1 MDPDSSDEMV
11 DHVVDFFDRI
21 APHYDAW
28 AGGQH
33 GRVAARLVDLAAP
46 AKNEQVLDVG
56 TGTGLVAHL
65 VAPRVK
71 PGLVFGIDLSE
82 NMLSIARARQGDGPK
97 ARVLPALGDRGDNP
111 ARQGGSPTARALP
124 APGDRGDNPPRQ
136 GGSPTARALPAP
148 GDRGDNPPRKNPNV
162 QFLGM
167 AAEHL
172 VFRPE
177 TFDLVTMGQAL
188 AYLADPTQ
196 ALAEAHRV
204 LRPGGRLAMS
214 CQRRSLNTRAQ
225 DLFFQGLAPLA
236 RRHYLSLPRY
246 SSERSRFGEPD
257 VLTQILEAAGF
268 EVGRL
273 TEMVTGGR
281 ANDAREW
288 TELMAGA
295 GPLPYTLIRAL
306 GPRYRN
312 ELEAEVEAAMASLGD
327 PDDAFRYHHSY
338 VVVVARKR

>member
-1 MDPDSSDEMV
+1 MDPDFSSEMV

-21 APHYDAW
+21 APVYDTW

-33 GRVAARLVDLAAP
+33 GRVSARLVDLATP
-46 AKNEQVLDVG
+46 AKDELVLDVG
-56 TGTGLVAHL
+56 TGTGQVANL
-65 VAPRVK
+65 VAPRVN

-82 NMLSIARARQGDGPK
+82 NMLSIARARKGK
-97 ARVLPALGDRGDNP
+97 
-111 ARQGGSPTARALP
+111 
-124 APGDRGDNPPRQ
+124 
-136 GGSPTARALPAP
+136 
-148 GDRGDNPPRKNPNV
+148 NV
-162 QFLGM
+162 QFMGM

-177 TFDLVTMGQAL
+177 TFDLVTMGEAL
-188 AYLADPTQ
+188 AYFADPTV
-196 ALAEAHRV
+196 ALAEAERV
-204 LRPGGRLAMS
+204 LKPGGRLAVS
-214 CQRRSLNTRAQ
+214 VQRRSLNTRAQ

-236 RRHYLSLPRY
+236 RRHYLSLPRF
-246 SSERSRFGEPD
+246 SSERSRFGEPE
-257 VLTQILEAAGF
+257 VLPKILGAAGF
-268 EVGRL
+268 DMIKL

-288 TELMAGA
+288 TELMSGA

-338 VVVVARKR
+338 VLAVAKKR

>member
-1 MDPDSSDEMV
+1 MALMDPDSSDEMV
-11 DHVVDFFDRI
+11 DHLVDFFDRI
-21 APHYDAW
+21 APVYDTW

-33 GRVAARLVDLAAP
+33 GRVAARLVDLASP
-46 AKNEQVLDVG
+46 AKGETVLDVG

-65 VAPRVK
+65 VAPRVD
-71 PGLVFGIDLSE
+71 PGVVFGIDLSD
-82 NMLSIARARQGDGPK
+82 NMLAIARSRK
-97 ARVLPALGDRGDNP
+97 AR
-111 ARQGGSPTARALP
+111 
-124 APGDRGDNPPRQ
+124 
-136 GGSPTARALPAP
+136 
-148 GDRGDNPPRKNPNV
+148 NV
-162 QFLGM
+162 QFVGM
-167 AAEHL
+167 AAEQL

-177 TFDLVTMGQAL
+177 TFDLVTMGEAL
-188 AYLADPTQ
+188 AYLADPTT

-204 LRPGGRLAMS
+204 LRPGGRLAVS

-246 SSERSRFGEPD
+246 SSERARFGEPD
-257 VLTQILEAAGF
+257 VLPQILGAAGF
-268 EVGRL
+268 ETAKL

-295 GPLPYTLIRAL
+295 GPLPYTLIRSL
-306 GPRYRN
+306 GPRYRD
-312 ELEAEVEAAMASLGD
+312 ELVAEVDAAMQSLGD

-338 VVVVARKR
+338 LLAVARKR